1 MPNNKSKKDELSSTS
16 AVAPVTVPLGQ
27 EPNYDALEDDEDDE
41 ESLDEVKGNIL
52 TNIKMLKA
60 YAES

>member
-1 MPNNKSKKDELSSTS
+1 MPNNKRKDELSGTG
-16 AVAPVTVPLGQ
+16 AIAPVTVPLGQ

-41 ESLDEVKGNIL
+41 TPLDEVKENIL
-52 TNIKMLKA
+52 MRIKELKA

>member
-1 MPNNKSKKDELSSTS
+1 MPKNKRKDELSSTS
-16 AVAPVTVPLGQ
+16 GIAPVTVPMGQ

-41 ESLDEVKGNIL
+41 ETLDEVKQNIL
-52 TNIKMLKA
+52 TSIKMLKA